1 MMEMK
6 ASSSEDRYAHLR
18 ANAAAQRQA
27 TVQRL
32 KAAIAQLEV
41 EERPANTFTVKEV
54 SGLDYMAYYRN
65 PEALALFRTHSTHL
79 RKEREKEQAKR
90 RRSKRKS
97 TRRDAALHQ
106 VPIQSRD
113 PLLAYK
119 KPDLVAKLRTAYAER
134 DQALQSAQ
142 KEREEIELR
151 YHALLQEHMQCGIT
165 IAKLEAQH
173 AEHLA
178 FIERFHSSLQR
189 EEYGQKE

>member
-1 MMEMK
+1 MDMK
-6 ASSSEDRYAHLR
+6 ASSTDDRYAHLR
-18 ANAAAQRQA
+18 ANAAAQRQE

-32 KAAIAQLEV
+32 TRAIAQLEAEGRQV
-41 EERPANTFTVKEV
+41 TTFTVKEV

-79 RKEREKEQAKR
+79 RQEREKEQAKR
-90 RRSKRKS
+90 RRSKQKS
-97 TRRDAALHQ
+97 ARRDAALHL
-106 VPIQSRD
+106 VPIQPRD
-113 PLLAYK
+113 PLLAYQ

-134 DQALQSAQ
+134 DQALQSTQ
-142 KEREEIELR
+142 KEREEIELH

-178 FIERFHSSLQR
+178 FMERFRSSLQR
-189 EEYGQKE
+189 EEYGQKG

>member
-1 MMEMK
+1 MEMK
-6 ASSSEDRYAHLR
+6 SSSTEDRYAHLR

-41 EERPANTFTVKEV
+41 EERPVNTFTVKEV

-90 RRSKRKS
+90 HRSKRKS
-97 TRRDAALHQ
+97 TRRDATLHQ

-119 KPDLVAKLRTAYAER
+119 KPDLVAKLRRAYAER

-142 KEREEIELR
+142 REREEIELR

-173 AEHLA
+173 AEQLV
-178 FIERFHSSLQR
+178 FIERFRSSLQR
-189 EEYGQKE
+189 EEYGHKE